1 MEYKAK
7 CVFAGTFDPPTIGHK
22 AMIEDCLQMFGETVV
37 AVMVNPGKT
46 PLFTK
51 EERAEMLRPPV
62 HRLSA
67 FFGHAVRPF
76 FCRRGGPVP
85 VPTGSPYWPA
95 CTSLFFS
102 AIIRCRQSSASESP
116 PI

>member
-51 EERAEMLRPPV
+51 EERAEMLRLMFPGESRV
-62 HRLSA
+62 KIVCFS
-67 FFGHAVRPF
+67 G
-76 FCRRGGPVP
+76 
-85 VPTGSPYWPA
+85 TKTPA
-95 CTSLFFS
+95 SMC
-102 AIIRCRQSSASESP
+102 AASEASPITSGKP
-116 PI
+116 PIISSVRN

>member
-22 AMIEDCLQMFGETVV
+22 AMIEDCLQMFGKTVV

-51 EERAEMLRPPV
+51 EERAEMLRLMFPGESRV
-62 HRLSA
+62 KIVCFSGTA
-67 FFGHAVRPF
+67 
-76 FCRRGGPVP
+76 GGLLGGGTARV
-85 VPTGSPYWPA
+85 
-95 CTSLFFS
+95 
-102 AIIRCRQSSASESP
+102 
-116 PI
+116 